1 MILNYP
7 QGGGFMLP
15 GRPRI
20 IDLPPLP
27 VRTGLDPVFH
37 ATTGLSNSAAR
48 VEALLVDAQDTSPGV
63 TIRGA

>member
-1 MILNYP
+1 
-7 QGGGFMLP
+7 MLP

-63 TIRGA
+63 TIREA